1 MADGGAGVIADGS
14 VVEAVDHR
22 GRPASR
28 ATTGGWRSAS
38 FIIAVEIAE
47 RFAFYGVSAN
57 LITYLTGPLGEGVAA
72 AASALNAWNGT
83 AQLLPLLGGALADSC
98 LGRYRTI
105 VLASLVYILVSR
117 NQITF
122 ISTSLVLLLQEKGK
136 DSCGSCMKS
145 SGFWIC
151 GEVLGRTSNDFFL
164 DHFSSNHLW
173 LHKLTVQRLKLTLVG
188 ENISMFQT
196 SLSPL

>member
-1 MADGGAGVIADGS
+1 MANGGASVVEDDGS
-14 VVEAVDHR
+14 SAVEAVDHR

-38 FIIAVEIAE
+38 FIIGKFQFRRLHPQLHMQRCLDRHLAVYMLMMRARAAVEIAE

-72 AASALNAWNGT
+72 AAAALNAWNGT

-117 NQITF
+117 NKLNAHLFPI
-122 ISTSLVLLLQEKGK
+122 LQ
-136 DSCGSCMKS
+136 
-145 SGFWIC
+145 
-151 GEVLGRTSNDFFL
+151 FFYCL
-164 DHFSSNHLW
+164 Y
-173 LHKLTVQRLKLTLVG
+173 VQRIEFTLIG
-188 ENISMFQT
+188 AYRGM
-196 SLSPL
+196 